1 MRGMSVNNE
10 QGVFLLQ
17 SKAIPQNGSFKFNI
31 NAVDI
36 NGNESVN
43 RVCYKLKY
51 MLTKLEIV

>member
-10 QGVFLLQ
+10 LGVFLLQ
-17 SKAIPQNGSFKFNI
+17 SQAIPYNGSFKFNM
-31 NAVDI
+31 NVVDI

-51 MLTKLEIV
+51 ILIKLEIV